1 MSQYLYSTV
10 ITICG
15 NEEINQTEEIETLT
29 LKKMGNNKY
38 YVISDLN
45 KWFDVKNDESNN
57 SSPLC
62 EIKSLELT

>member
-1 MSQYLYSTV
+1 VSQYLYSTV

-45 KWFDVKNDESNN
+45 KWFDV
-57 SSPLC
+57 
-62 EIKSLELT
+62 